1 MSQPSLLPSEGEY
14 LTTGWEPT
22 VPPEDTLVRQAVLA
36 HGDWVWA
43 QGQAAGRPCRREA
56 GWAAAYLSERASMSN
71 MCVLLQPPADLA
83 TVLAEVEEFYPPH
96 VPALVLSPWPLGDL
110 RSYGLAKVGHP
121 PLMIHLP
128 YPGLA
133 AHPPPGSPPGVS
145 IREAR
150 TPADLATVERVLVEG
165 FPLPDLSPPTAGELL
180 PAGLLGGNTRAWLA
194 EDGHRPLACAVAY
207 LGAGVI
213 LVQLVATLTDA
224 RRRGAGAGVTWAATL
239 ADPARRAV
247 LLASDAGRPIYERM
261 GYVAIERWSI
271 WLRPGGA

>member
-1 MSQPSLLPSEGEY
+1 MSQASLLPAEGEH

-22 VPPEDTLVRQAVLA
+22 LPPEDTLVRQAVLA
-36 HGDWVWA
+36 HGDWLWT
-43 QGQAAGRPCRREA
+43 QGQAAARPHQRDG
-56 GWAAAYLSERASMSN
+56 GWAGAYLSERAAMSN
-71 MCVLLQPPADLA
+71 TCVLLEPPTDTPAL
-83 TVLAEVEEFYPPH
+83 LAEVSAFYPPH

-110 RSYGLAKVGHP
+110 TVFGLAKVGHP

-145 IREAR
+145 IREVR
-150 TPADLATVERVLVEG
+150 TAADLGTVERILVEG
-165 FPLPDLSPPTAGELL
+165 FPMPELSPYTIGELL
-180 PAGLLGGNTRAWLA
+180 PPGLLGGNMRAWLA

-207 LGAGVI
+207 LGAGVV
-213 LVQLVATLTDA
+213 LVQLVATLPDA

-239 ADPARRAV
+239 ADPTRRAV

-271 WLRPGGA
+271 WLRPGS